1 MGRAYSNDLRERVL
15 TRVLL
20 GETVRSV
27 AALYSISPSAVV
39 KWSQRYRRT
48 GSVAPGR
55 IGGYKGKLL
64 ADHRDFVRAC
74 FAAQPDLTL
83 RDLQARLLA
92 ERGVKVSYGAV
103 WDFVHSEGLSYKKNR
118 VRQRTGPSSGRAAA
132 GAMAQVSG
140 SD

>member
-1 MGRAYSNDLRERVL
+1 
-15 TRVLL
+15 
-20 GETVRSV
+20 
-27 AALYSISPSAVV
+27 
-39 KWSQRYRRT
+39 
-48 GSVAPGR
+48 
-55 IGGYKGKLL
+55 
-64 ADHRDFVRAC
+64 VRAC

-103 WDFVHSEGLSYKKNR
+103 WYFVHSEGLSYKKNR